1 MKRTKTKELWIS
13 FHHRLSSDVRQH
25 ASRWLAILYS
35 CLCFLLVPFVLCVR
49 PTARVQARLQGR
61 ALRTTRREASEKKHI
76 HYYCFHYYFLAFF
89 LINLNFKFFSVCLFR
104 GFSRLYEFLFVCLL
118 AAIAALISILL
129 PSPITTTTIL
139 QIYLFTR
146 CLWDWPCLLFDFFSS
161 FSSFF
166 KVGQQ
171 HSTKLHSQLFFF
183 FILILSAISTHKN
196 QENC

>member
-76 HYYCFHYYFLAFF
+76 HYYCFHYYFLAVFWSIWISSSFLFVSFAALAFF
-89 LINLNFKFFSVCLFR
+89 MIF
-104 GFSRLYEFLFVCLL
+104 FLFVC
-118 AAIAALISILL
+118 
-129 PSPITTTTIL
+129 
-139 QIYLFTR
+139 
-146 CLWDWPCLLFDFFSS
+146 
-161 FSSFF
+161 
-166 KVGQQ
+166 
-171 HSTKLHSQLFFF
+171 SQL
-183 FILILSAISTHKN
+183 SSPSSYHHPS
-196 QENC
+196 QQQPSSR